1 MKNTFLILVF
11 LGFILSSCATTNR
24 YASNTFEDAIYQSPG
39 SGPTIVVNTDIEKEV
54 EALRG
59 KTRESNRVIIDGRV
73 IEGVYADEY
82 GNVDVDI
89 DADSDKTY
97 IILNPGETFEER
109 LAKFENPTYTININY
124 DYWNFSNPWYWDIYY
139 NPYNRYWRRQWYA
152 GWSPYHWNYM
162 YPSWDYYWFSP
173 FTHYDPFLWGYP
185 YNSPYMGYNP
195 WYFHNPYHSWG
206 NGWYSPGYAHN
217 GGNYRDRYYG
227 RRESPRE
234 QYSQSGRGASSEGSF
249 IRRDVRTS
257 QVRGSSVTNDPN
269 ELTKRYSESIY
280 RRDSR
285 SSNTSDPRINET
297 GQASRR
303 GAITRTSS
311 SATQHNSSG
320 GNVTRRES
328 SSTETMRQSTGTT
341 RQSTGT
347 VRQSTGT
354 TRQSTGTV
362 RQSTGRTRQPY
373 SSNSRSN
380 IYSTQYR
387 QPARTTSTVTNTTQ
401 RSSGNNTGNTSYQRN
416 TSAPT
421 RSYNPPP
428 ASSSSSGSTS
438 RSAETSSSSRSSSS
452 SSGSGYRR

>member
-24 YASNTFEDAIYQSPG
+24 YASDTFEDAIYQSPG
-39 SGPTIVVNTDIEKEV
+39 SGPTVVVNTDIEKEV

-82 GNVDVDI
+82 GNVDV

-139 NPYNRYWRRQWYA
+139 NPYIRYWRRQWYA
-152 GWSPYHWNYM
+152 GWSPYHWNYI
-162 YPSWDYYWFSP
+162 YPGWDYYWFSP

-185 YNSPYMGYNP
+185 YNSLYIWYNP
-195 WYFHNPYHSWG
+195 WYIHNHYHSGG
-206 NGWYSPGYAHN
+206 NWWYSPGYAHN

-234 QYSQSGRGASSEGSF
+234 QYSQSGRGASSEGSY

-257 QVRGSSVTNDPN
+257 QVRGSSVINN
-269 ELTKRYSESIY
+269 QQELTQRYSESIY
-280 RRDSR
+280 RRESR
-285 SSNTSDPRINET
+285 SSNTTDPRINET
-297 GQASRR
+297 SQPSRR
-303 GAITRTSS
+303 STLTRTSS
-311 SATQHNSSG
+311 SGTQQNSTA
-320 GNVTRRES
+320 GNVTRRERS
-328 SSTETMRQSTGTT
+328 SSETMRQSTGTT

-347 VRQSTGT
+347 VRQSTG
-354 TRQSTGTV
+354 RN
-362 RQSTGRTRQPY
+362 RQPY
-373 SSNSRSN
+373 SSNSGSN

-387 QPARTTSTVTNTTQ
+387 QPARTNSTVTNTTQ
-401 RSSGNNTGNTSYQRN
+401 RSSGNSYSGNTSYQRN

-421 RSYNPPP
+421 RSYTPPP

-438 RSAETSSSSRSSSS
+438 RSAETSSSSRTTSS